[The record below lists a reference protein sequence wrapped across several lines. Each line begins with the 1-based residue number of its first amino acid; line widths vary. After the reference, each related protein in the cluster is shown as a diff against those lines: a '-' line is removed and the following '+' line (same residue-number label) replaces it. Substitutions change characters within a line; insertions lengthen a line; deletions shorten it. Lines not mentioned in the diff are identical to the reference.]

1 MPPQRPRAK
10 TKARAVPLFL
20 QLARDFYGP
29 AFGARRSRALDEAH
43 EDWADLE
50 EHEHSFAL
58 GHLLYLN
65 LQAQAG
71 TQRLLLQVRDGLDEI
86 ATLLE
91 GEGEDDGDADGED
104 DDEAPSAEQELDEED
119 QDDEPPAHGPNQ
131 EQPRRRRPQLV
142 HQEQGQPPRLPREQ
156 RQPPSPGQPGR
167 LLSQHLGLAGEQD
180 LDEDQGG
187 ELPGEWDDHDQGEP
201 DDEESS
207 ELFDDDEDDGRD
219 DEDDSRDLDDPDL
232 EDDEHGG
239 VA

>member
-1 MPPQRPRAK
+1 MSNRRPSRGN
-10 TKARAVPLFL
+10 KARAVPLFL
-20 QLARDFYGP
+20 QLAKEFYGP

-43 EDWADLE
+43 EDWAELE
-50 EHEHSFAL
+50 EHEQTFAL

-65 LQAQAG
+65 LQSQAG
-71 TQRLLLQVRDGLDEI
+71 TQRLLLQIRDGLDEI
-86 ATLLE
+86 ASLLE
-91 GEGEDDGDADGED
+91 GEGEGEGDDEGEPSAEYEPEAQDEEQSD
-104 DDEAPSAEQELDEED
+104 DDEEHGQ
-119 QDDEPPAHGPNQ
+119 DEP
-131 EQPRRRRPQLV
+131 QPRRTRPQLGP
-142 HQEQGQPPRLPREQ
+142 QGRDQAQPPRLPREQ

-180 LDEDQGG
+180 LDDDQGG
-187 ELPGEWDDHDQGEP
+187 ELPEEWDDHDQGEP

-207 ELFDDDEDDGRD
+207 ELFDDDEDDDRD